1 MKLVGNESIETFTY
15 AMLSKKTVTAGQD
28 VAPARIA
35 SATTVLGRVNAHEGK
50 WRLVSSATPRRGF
63 TQRIVSKR
71 PTFLVSKMA
80 KGFAGFGRALTAM
93 PN

>member
-1 MKLVGNESIETFTY
+1 
-15 AMLSKKTVTAGQD
+15 
-28 VAPARIA
+28 
-35 SATTVLGRVNAHEGK
+35 
-50 WRLVSSATPRRGF
+50 LVSSATPRRGF